1 MEENTFSPVP
11 NNQIPHQ
18 EFIELKNS
26 LFFSWPSKTIF
37 SLYKSLFLAWL
48 ISYPLFFLVSSG
60 SFYLQSNTFMLIS
73 ISFFVSIC
81 TPLVLLFRQYLG
93 WTYVC
98 NRLSSEFIFYEE
110 SDWHDGQ
117 VWKKPYYWY
126 MRDKFIVKEEVNPII
141 LRIKNTSLIL
151 LFFTTISLIVFYLIS
166 NI

>member
-37 SLYKSLFLAWL
+37 TLYKSLFIFWL

-73 ISFFVSIC
+73 VSFLVSIF

-93 WTYVC
+93 WNYISMRLLATYI
-98 NRLSSEFIFYEE
+98 SYEE

-117 VWKKPYYWY
+117 NWQKPETWKA
-126 MRDKFIVKEEVNPII
+126 RDLLVANNEVSPILNTIKFS
-141 LRIKNTSLIL
+141 IKR
-151 LFFTTISLIVFYLIS
+151 
-166 NI
+166 